1 MVYEPRFHRIVTELH
16 ARDIDIL
23 MIGRGLFD
31 FLFQERLS
39 EYLRNARGFGEYALE
54 AYERY
59 GADRQRYL
67 HDCSYIAALTKR
79 CFSPNWILLPKYND
93 DYTLEMVQA
102 FHDTGWKTV
111 VYDREGTVTKKR
123 LELVP
128 PIVAR
133 QAPPCDVVMTYNATH
148 RAFFETVFELA
159 DIPKP
164 DIVIMGNPASDD
176 WFQQS
181 SPQRQRI
188 AAGRQILYF
197 AFGEFSY
204 VFDTRYLRDKNEVW
218 RALLTDIHE
227 TLQEHLRGH
236 PNDALLYK
244 RGAKGNRDYWQ
255 GSERLLA
262 LENAHLVPST
272 ANANALIVESDVVIA
287 FQTTALIDAMHTDKV
302 LIYCAWGERY
312 EELKDGLIDFERF
325 AREGAILHARSPAEL
340 RQLLAQPPNE
350 AKMDLVARKRIRE
363 SFTTN
368 PDGTVATRFAEW
380 MSARISQKDV

>member
-1 MVYEPRFHRIVTELH
+1 
-16 ARDIDIL
+16 
-23 MIGRGLFD
+23 
-31 FLFQERLS
+31 
-39 EYLRNARGFGEYALE
+39 
-54 AYERY
+54 
-59 GADRQRYL
+59 
-67 HDCSYIAALTKR
+67 
-79 CFSPNWILLPKYND
+79 
-93 DYTLEMVQA
+93 LEMVQA

-236 PNDALLYK
+236 
-244 RGAKGNRDYWQ
+244 
-255 GSERLLA
+255 
-262 LENAHLVPST
+262 
-272 ANANALIVESDVVIA
+272 
-287 FQTTALIDAMHTDKV
+287 
-302 LIYCAWGERY
+302 
-312 EELKDGLIDFERF
+312 
-325 AREGAILHARSPAEL
+325 
-340 RQLLAQPPNE
+340 
-350 AKMDLVARKRIRE
+350 
-363 SFTTN
+363 
-368 PDGTVATRFAEW
+368 
-380 MSARISQKDV
+380 